1 MKSAALAFL
10 VCMFAIESAVAQWEV
25 SGSVS
30 ATNKGDVKA
39 EVKETFKFGG
49 EKKKEKNKNRRL
61 VVNMHLISK
70 SLVNPIS
77 IKYIYN
83 PLLCVPV

>member
-39 EVKETFKFGG
+39 EVKVTFKFGG
-49 EKKKEKNKNRRL
+49 
-61 VVNMHLISK
+61 
-70 SLVNPIS
+70 
-77 IKYIYN
+77 
-83 PLLCVPV
+83 

>member
-10 VCMFAIESAVAQWEV
+10 VCMFAIESAVVQWEV

-39 EVKETFKFGG
+39 EVKVTFKFGG
-49 EKKKEKNKNRRL
+49 EKKKEKNKNRRS

>member
-1 MKSAALAFL
+1 MKFAALAFL

-39 EVKETFKFGG
+39 EVKVTFKFGG
-49 EKKKEKNKNRRL
+49 EKKEKNKNRRS
-61 VVNMHLISK
+61 VVNLHLISK